1 MQPMQETYLV
11 ELPEQASALIHP
23 LRAEILAHLKQP
35 GSATEVAKKL
45 KETPQRINYHLKT
58 LQKVGLVTKVGTRQ
72 VRNLVEV
79 LYQSVAKTF
88 ILAETL
94 SISKETIKKM
104 KDQGSLLHLIHTAE
118 RMKQDAISLMEQS
131 DNNEEIPS
139 ASLQMQVT
147 LADEAMREQFIAD
160 YVSLVKQLVRK
171 YQSESPT
178 ARYQVL
184 LSVYPDQGS
193 DFPDE

>member
-1 MQPMQETYLV
+1 
-11 ELPEQASALIHP
+11 
-23 LRAEILAHLKQP
+23 
-35 GSATEVAKKL
+35 
-45 KETPQRINYHLKT
+45 
-58 LQKVGLVTKVGTRQ
+58 
-72 VRNLVEV
+72 
-79 LYQSVAKTF
+79 
-88 ILAETL
+88 
-94 SISKETIKKM
+94 M

-118 RMKQDAISLMEQS
+118 RMKQDALSLMEQS

-160 YVSLVKQLVRK
+160 YVSLVKQLVTK

-184 LSVYPDQGS
+184 LSVYPDRGS
-193 DFPDE
+193 DFTDE